1 MACYDK
7 ILKNAHKILNTPS
20 IILFEH
26 GYKQKELMQELVDKY
41 FPESTCEVIKDL
53 SGNDRITVIINK

>member
-1 MACYDK
+1 MA
-7 ILKNAHKILNTPS
+7 IPLVIAHKILNTPN

-26 GYKQKELMQELVDKY
+26 GFKQRELMLNLALKY
-41 FPESTCEVIKDL
+41 FPNAYCEVIKDL